1 MLLTLRAHDQ
11 CMATY
16 FLIQSDSG
24 QADTVADLVSGLPG
38 VLSAAVTTGPY
49 DVVAE
54 VSSADGWEK
63 HLRVAIQQAPGLCRL
78 SVCHGPARGTSAAAS

>member
-1 MLLTLRAHDQ
+1 
-11 CMATY
+11 MATY

-54 VSSADGWEK
+54 VSPAHGREK
-63 HLRVAIQQAPGLCRL
+63 QLRAAVRLVPGLCRL
-78 SVCHGPARGTSAAAS
+78 CVCQGPAARRTSAVAS